1 MGAPE
6 AGSLRPGRFAWGLC
20 RWLVQNNKNIKKI
33 KRIYARFPASP
44 GEGSCCGA
52 GLGTG
57 LPRRWASTGP
67 ALRALGPRGAVA
79 ALAARF
85 LPAALDAGR
94 ACAARAGRRQ
104 RCCGATRG
112 SGVQPPACAVA
123 PPHRAGCAGRPGLRP
138 AGRADGAGGTL
149 TAAFQLSGCRAANQ
163 GPAVNKTLGRASL
176 PRPTGAAGARRG
188 RPARL
193 PAPTLPGRWWQ
204 APASHAAALA
214 GPARSGQTKRGENE
228 ASGRA
233 GRVCSAPRWRCQRR
247 LPRPGSDSAP
257 LRLPRSRAG
266 RAVGRGRGRVP
277 APRCLR
283 RPGSTAV
290 LGRAGLLRLAASILG
305 AVPVASQVTNTRGG
319 WQTTQRGLSTVRSC
333 RGAARL
339 MGWLAGSSSSGQ
351 DPPGAGSARPRPPG
365 RRRRPSQ
372 RRFPGPEGSI
382 PVPCHAVPEPV
393 RGRWVCPDAGS
404 AQLLAGSIPRHLS
417 RFPGSLAGSSARPS
431 LRRGKAAAHAPGAR
445 DSQRW
450 RSVRPR
456 CPADGDVGEHGQGGP
471 SSRVP
476 RLLRSR

>member
-1 MGAPE
+1 M
-6 AGSLRPGRFAWGLC
+6 RRRAWH
-20 RWLVQNNKNIKKI
+20 R
-33 KRIYARFPASP
+33 AS
-44 GEGSCCGA
+44 A
-52 GLGTG
+52 
-57 LPRRWASTGP
+57 GP

-104 RCCGATRG
+104 RRCGAPRG
-112 SGVQPPACAVA
+112 SGVQPPACAAA
-123 PPHRAGCAGRPGLRP
+123 PPPRAGCAGRPGLRP
-138 AGRADGAGGTL
+138 AGCADGAGGTL
-149 TAAFQLSGCRAANQ
+149 TAAFQLSGRRAANQ
-163 GPAVNKTLGRASL
+163 GPAANKTLGRASL
-176 PRPTGAAGARRG
+176 PRPAGAAGARRG

-193 PAPTLPGRWWQ
+193 LAGRWRE

-233 GRVCSAPRWRCQRR
+233 GRVCSAPRRRCQRR
-247 LPRPGSDSAP
+247 LPRLGSDSAL
-257 LRLPRSRAG
+257 LRLPGSRPG
-266 RAVGRGRGRVP
+266 RAVGQGRGRVP

-319 WQTTQRGLSTVRSC
+319 WQTTQRGLSTVRCC

-351 DPPGAGSARPRPPG
+351 GPPGAGSARPRPPG
-365 RRRRPSQ
+365 RHKRPSQ
-372 RRFPGPEGSI
+372 RRFPSPEGSI

-393 RGRWVCPDAGS
+393 RGRWVCPGTGS
-404 AQLLAGSIPRHLS
+404 AQLLAGSIPWHLS
-417 RFPGSLAGSSARPS
+417 RFPGSLAGRSARPS
-431 LRRGKAAAHAPGAR
+431 LRQGKATTHAPGAR
-445 DSQRW
+445 GSRRW
-450 RSVRPR
+450 HLVRPR